1 MLVTTIAYNLCTVNG
16 NAIVLLTEYQ
26 KYYGE
31 KLLYQRSTNAP
42 EPFSDTAGTRHTVE
56 ISIPEGY
63 STDYT
68 FISLGGTFQNVVRID
83 FWVSSIRAN
92 SSADIDHK
100 YVVQVSD
107 IQFYK

>member
-1 MLVTTIAYNLCTVNG
+1 MTAYFNGETIRSIGIRNG
-16 NAIVLLTEYQ
+16 YQASSYEYD
-26 KYYGE
+26 
-31 KLLYQRSTNAP
+31 LYAKARNMTLDIYDS
-42 EPFSDTAGTRHTVE
+42 AGTRHTVE

-92 SSADIDHK
+92 SAADIDHK